1 MMQLIA
7 VASGGALG
15 AVLRWLLSSKIQGW
29 IVRDFPIG
37 TFSVN
42 ILGSLLLG
50 ITYVLLVERLNLAAE
65 WRLALITG
73 LLGAFT
79 TFSTFSLEAVQLL
92 SQGRGLAAGSY
103 VVGSVLLCLLATAS
117 GLLLARQF

>member
-15 AVLRWLLSSKIQGW
+15 AVLRWLLSSKIQSW
-29 IVRDFPIG
+29 MVRDFPIG

-103 VVGSVLLCLLATAS
+103 VVGSVLLCLLATAA
-117 GLLLARQF
+117 GLFLARQF